1 MFGMQKFQL
10 YALVGAAFVLGLI
23 GIYSTGVARGQDK
36 IKRKI
41 DEKRLSN
48 LKIQKVIDDEIKA
61 MDDTELSDRASTWV
75 RKDKR

>member
-1 MFGMQKFQL
+1 MQKLQL

-48 LKIQKVIDDEIKA
+48 LKTQKEIDDEIKSL
-61 MDDTELSDRASTWV
+61 DDTELSDRASTWV
-75 RKDKR
+75 RKD